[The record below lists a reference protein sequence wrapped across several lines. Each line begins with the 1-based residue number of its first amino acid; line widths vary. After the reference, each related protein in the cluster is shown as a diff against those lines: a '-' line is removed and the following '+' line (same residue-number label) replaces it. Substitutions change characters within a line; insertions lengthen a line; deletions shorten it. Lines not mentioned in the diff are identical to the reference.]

1 MKEWVGE
8 MVKSVGGAIGGSA
21 GDKYAVTAVVQV
33 FRVKI
38 ESTKAMVG
46 PSGSDKGGLVYNT

>member
-1 MKEWVGE
+1 

-21 GDKYAVTAVVQV
+21 GDKHTVTAVVQV
-33 FRVKI
+33 FRVEI